1 MQRWRTVAAAGAAV
15 LAGVASWASAA
26 DLPTAVRTAASS
38 DADKP
43 NIETYVKNQIAKI
56 SSGTG
61 AGVARDELARQPEPT
76 TTVIPSASFQSA
88 YAQAVI
94 TDITPLL
101 ADSDVNKRLNAA
113 IVIYRVANASKAN
126 QFAPLAQK
134 LMDDASPAVAIWG
147 VKAAGS
153 LLPSILS
160 VKFNRDKQ
168 TLTKA
173 IVASAK
179 KHTEA
184 GPLVQDAYNALFLP
198 DQTPPLPKDAYG
210 PAIDA
215 MNELMAA
222 RLDQYAKGLPASP
235 QADRIPPIFFVRGG
249 VTSAMT
255 PAQQMTTLQH
265 MLDLLSLA
273 AQRTATLGGDQRD
286 QTIQLVKSIA
296 GAMRVTLDAS
306 KQGVAAVKFEPLSK
320 LRDPIQTP
328 AVVKQVAE
336 ALNAT
341 SAVPAFKA
349 LKDAPQIEGGGCF
362 VGI

>member
-38 DADKP
+38 DADRP

-56 SSGTG
+56 SSGQG
-61 AGVARDELARQPEPT
+61 AGVARDELARQPESTPV
-76 TTVIPSASFQSA
+76 VIPSASFQSA
-88 YAQAVI
+88 YSQAVI
-94 TDITPLL
+94 TDIAPLL
-101 ADSDVNKRLNAA
+101 TDSDVNKRLNAA
-113 IVIYRVANASKAN
+113 IVLYHVANASKAI

-134 LMDDASPAVAIWG
+134 LMDDASPAVADWG
-147 VKAAGS
+147 VKTGGA
-153 LLPSILS
+153 LLPSILA

-173 IVASAK
+173 LVSAAK
-179 KHTEA
+179 KHPEA
-184 GPLVQDAYNALFLP
+184 GPLVQDTYNALFLP
-198 DQTPPLPKDAYG
+198 DQQPALPKEAYT

-215 MNELMAA
+215 INELMAS
-222 RLDQYAKGLPASP
+222 RLEEYKKGLPASP
-235 QADRIPPIFFVRGG
+235 QADRIPPIFFIRTA

-255 PAQQMTTLQH
+255 PAQQITTLQGMMD
-265 MLDLLSLA
+265 MLSVA

-296 GAMRVTLDAS
+296 GAMKVTLEAQ
-306 KQGVAAVKFEPLSK
+306 KQGIAAVKFDPISK

-328 AVVKQVAE
+328 AVVKQIAD

-341 SAVPAFKA
+341 RAVPAFKV
-349 LKDAPQIEGGGCF
+349 LKDAPQIEGGG
-362 VGI
+362 